1 MSGITSPTFVLIV
14 LFLMLVTPHMTE
26 LSPKATNTAEAQTM
40 NAKITPTNTFG
51 LEGQIG
57 SLVLGMPPNTKT
69 IDVTTVPKFILSGDW
84 NMNVE
89 QGNLTNFSASFYTG
103 PVNGA
108 DNHTHQLGNFRVN
121 DNGPSSSAQTR
132 VFPFQGF

>member
-1 MSGITSPTFVLIV
+1 
-14 LFLMLVTPHMTE
+14 
-26 LSPKATNTAEAQTM
+26 
-40 NAKITPTNTFG
+40 
-51 LEGQIG
+51 
-57 SLVLGMPPNTKT
+57 
-69 IDVTTVPKFILSGDW
+69 
-84 NMNVE
+84 MNVE
-89 QGNLTNFSASFYTG
+89 QGNLTNFNASFYTG